1 VRGLT
6 ATVNNRSD
14 VELGAKVDETV
25 NMNDNVGSNKS
36 IEEIMAFL
44 AVDTVEADNSIETCF
59 DISNMSDIS
68 DEMQVQKDSN
78 NVMSVVRGLT
88 ATVNNR
94 SDVELGA
101 KVDETVNI
109 NDNIGSDE
117 NIKEIMAFL
126 AVDAIH
132 ADDSIEMSRDGSNVS
147 DISEEIQVDE
157 KVDEILGSVRGL
169 TATEDIRA
177 NANFSAEVNKTVYI
191 NDSMGSDKNIEE
203 IMALLAVNAV
213 DADNSI
219 ETCFN
224 DGNMSDISDEIQV
237 EKDGNEVVSVL
248 GTITT
253 LLDISAKTEKNTEI
267 EDVLDMDDKVQVK
280 ENLQDVVAVNT
291 INTALVNGILELLPD
306 LINFGVGGEE
316 LLVVKDFDDVLSI
329 MRRRDTTFDI
339 DSKAQPGTEISDAI
353 DVNNDFCIDQSL
365 EQIVATLTIDTTNKD
380 SSVDTRSDVNE
391 VSNIGNQVEVDED
404 INDVLT
410 AGGSVSRSRS
420 GSRTRRVTSGSRGS
434 RNSRRASMREATTLA
449 VADGVGCGA
458 DTLRGVIP
466 VVRNEP
472 ILATEVA
479 RLRDV
484 ANRLAM
490 VGVGALLAARL
501 AMDQVGEEVMGLIFT
516 TKQVGN
522 VLSNRVGRAEIG
534 EDGQA
539 QAKVK
544 VTRDQRLA
552 AGENVKKVHVEIKS
566 DADVEQSA
574 PKGGLAEGMAGR
586 SEGDRGQNE
595 WGERRDLHVDK
606 ERVEASD

>member
-1 VRGLT
+1 
-6 ATVNNRSD
+6 
-14 VELGAKVDETV
+14 
-25 NMNDNVGSNKS
+25 
-36 IEEIMAFL
+36 
-44 AVDTVEADNSIETCF
+44 
-59 DISNMSDIS
+59 
-68 DEMQVQKDSN
+68 
-78 NVMSVVRGLT
+78 
-88 ATVNNR
+88 
-94 SDVELGA
+94 
-101 KVDETVNI
+101 
-109 NDNIGSDE
+109 
-117 NIKEIMAFL
+117 
-126 AVDAIH
+126 
-132 ADDSIEMSRDGSNVS
+132 
-147 DISEEIQVDE
+147 
-157 KVDEILGSVRGL
+157 
-169 TATEDIRA
+169 
-177 NANFSAEVNKTVYI
+177 
-191 NDSMGSDKNIEE
+191 
-203 IMALLAVNAV
+203 V

-316 LLVVKDFDDVLSI
+316 LLVVEDFDDVLSI